1 MLSRE
6 GQADP
11 ASASFRQGLDMM
23 RTAIIATPA
32 YVVLTSKGNARV
44 DQINAGRD
52 WIRLHLATAGLGLAM
67 QPVSQALQEY
77 PEMAAHYTRAH
88 EMLAAPG
95 ETVQMLGRLGYGP
108 EIDASPRWPLETR
121 IAHV

>member
-1 MLSRE
+1 
-6 GQADP
+6 
-11 ASASFRQGLDMM
+11 
-23 RTAIIATPA
+23 
-32 YVVLTSKGNARV
+32 
-44 DQINAGRD
+44 
-52 WIRLHLATAGLGLAM
+52 LHLATAGLGLAM

-121 IAHV
+121 IAHA